1 MPPVEAFNWNPRRPI
16 FRGRIGKVVPIRR
29 KLNNFGDLLGP
40 MIVNEIVRREGLD
53 NSPATK
59 NIPRLISVGSVLHF
73 AQDGDVVWGTGVN
86 GKFSQQ
92 PLVARQ
98 LDVRAVRGPL
108 TRAYL
113 QDNHVVTPA
122 VYGDPGLLVS
132 ELWPDLKSEE
142 DPQDVTVVMNFNDAT
157 ISGVPYPILDPRKP
171 VWHCLKTIA
180 SSSLV
185 VGSSLHAIIVAE
197 SYGVPARLIRS
208 NHEPAFKYSDYYAG
222 TGRASYKVAESVEEA
237 VKMGGESKPDW
248 SPEALLAAFP
258 RDLWK

>member
-1 MPPVEAFNWNPRRPI
+1 MPPVDPFNWNPRRPL
-16 FRGRIGKVVPIRR
+16 FRGRIGKALPIRR

-40 MIVNEIVRREGLD
+40 MIVNEIAGREGLD
-53 NSPATK
+53 NSPTTRNA
-59 NIPRLISVGSVLHF
+59 RLISVGSVLHF

-92 PLVARQ
+92 PLTARR

-108 TRAYL
+108 THAYL
-113 QDNHVVTPA
+113 ESNHIVSPP
-122 VYGDPGLLVS
+122 VYGDPGLLASV
-132 ELWPDLKSEE
+132 LWPHLKSEK
-142 DPQDVTVVMNFNDAT
+142 DSQDVTVVMNFNDAA
-157 ISGVPYPILDPRKP
+157 IADAPYPVLNPRKP
-171 VWHCLKTIA
+171 VWQCLRTIA

-208 NHEPAFKYSDYYAG
+208 QHEPAFKYTDYYAG

-237 VKMGGESKPDW
+237 VKLGGEPAPVW
-248 SPEALLAAFP
+248 SPEALLEAFP

>member
-1 MPPVEAFNWNPRRPI
+1 MPPVDAFSWNPRRPL
-16 FRGRIGKVVPIRR
+16 FKNRIGKAIPIRR
-29 KLNNFGDLLGP
+29 RLNNFGDLLGP
-40 MIVNEIVRREGLD
+40 MIVNEIAHREGLD
-53 NSPATK
+53 ASPASRHS
-59 NIPRLISVGSVLHF
+59 RLLSVGSVLHF
-73 AQDGDVVWGTGVN
+73 AQEGDVIWGTGVN

-92 PLVARQ
+92 PLVPRR

-113 QDNHVVTPA
+113 QDNDIVSPP
-122 VYGDPGLLVS
+122 VYGDPGLLTS
-132 ELWPDLKSEE
+132 LLWPDLRSEGLH
-142 DPQDVTVVMNFNDAT
+142 DITVVMNFNDPSIGDT
-157 ISGVPYPILDPRKP
+157 SYPVLDPRKP

-185 VGSSLHAIIVAE
+185 VGSSLHAIIIAE

-208 NHEPAFKYSDYYAG
+208 NHEPAFKYADYYAG
-222 TGRASYKVAESVEEA
+222 TGRPSYKAAESLAEA
-237 VKMGGESKPDW
+237 IKLGGEPKPDW